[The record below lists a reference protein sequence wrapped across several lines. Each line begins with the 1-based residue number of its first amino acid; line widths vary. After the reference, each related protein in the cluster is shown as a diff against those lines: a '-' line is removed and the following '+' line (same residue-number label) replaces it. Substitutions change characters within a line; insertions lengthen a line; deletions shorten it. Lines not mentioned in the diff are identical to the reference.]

1 MTAIAIPFTLYEYA
15 ATCERVVDGDTVDL
29 AVDLG
34 FRVTFRD
41 RFRILGIDTPEVYAV
56 AKDSEEYAAGKR
68 ASDWLREKIEG
79 KRVFIRTH
87 KDSRGKYGRWLAEVF
102 VFTPGDPPV
111 FMNVGPEM
119 VRLGLAKEY
128 GS

>member
-34 FRVTFRD
+34 FRVKFRD
-41 RFRILGIDTPEVYAV
+41 RFRILGIDTPETYGVR
-56 AKDSEEYAAGKR
+56 KDSEEYAAGKKS
-68 ASDWLREKIEG
+68 AAWLTNLILG
-79 KRVFIRTH
+79 KLVIIRTR

-102 VFTPGDPPV
+102 IDTGAGKFL
-111 FMNVGPEM
+111 NVGADM
-119 VRLGLAKEY
+119 IRLGLAKEY